1 MHAYAILAH
10 KNLDQ
15 LHRLVRTLDTGQAA
29 FFIHVDKKAD
39 ISPYKQELIDLSR
52 MPNVEFVK
60 RYHSPWASFGIV
72 QAQRAA
78 MEGALRA
85 KSQFTHITLLTGQDY
100 PIRAPHE
107 IDAFFA
113 AHQGTS
119 FMRFFERRKSKGR
132 RRLLEPPH
140 QAWRYKNWYFYF
152 AGRRRRIKIKAKLL
166 RKVGIE
172 RRIPGGLRPVKGWAF
187 FTLSKECAEY
197 ASEFVERNPRYVRFF
212 KHTVVADEYFW
223 HTILVNSALR
233 ETVANVTL
241 RYEPFEENPHTGHG
255 KVFRKV
261 DLLELRAESSERFF
275 AKKFDNMVD
284 ADILELVDRDLLK
297 ATNPSAL

>member
-15 LHRLVRTLDTGQAA
+15 LHRLVRTLDTGQAS
-29 FFIHVDKKAD
+29 FFLHIDKKTD
-39 ISPYKQELIDLSR
+39 IRPYRQELNDLSR

-85 KSQFTHITLLTGQDY
+85 KSQFTHITLLTGLDY
-100 PIRAPHE
+100 PIKAPHE

-113 AHQGTS
+113 VHRGTS
-119 FMRFFERRKSKGR
+119 YMRFFGRRKKKGR

-152 AGRRRRIKIKAKLL
+152 AGRRRRISSRLL
-166 RKVGIE
+166 KKVGIN

-197 ASEFVERNPRYVRFF
+197 ASEFVKQNPGYVRFF
-212 KHTVVADEYFW
+212 KHTMFADEYFW
-223 HTILVNSALR
+223 HTILVNSPLR
-233 ETVANVTL
+233 KTVVNTTL
-241 RYEPFEENPHTGHG
+241 RYEPFDESAIPITGHG
-255 KVFRKV
+255 RVLGREDIDQLKV
-261 DLLELRAESSERFF
+261 ESSQRFF

-284 ADILELVDRDLLK
+284 ADILDLIDRNLLK